1 MGSPHSNSV
10 LRMPVMSRVGAQ
22 DKNEKSRCLFDKQ
35 VTIVYTEP
43 VARKR
48 AQVIAEN
55 SIYFPFNACSNVR
68 FRAPFAAE
76 K

>member
-1 MGSPHSNSV
+1 MGSSHSNSI
-10 LRMPVMSRVGAQ
+10 LRMPVMNRVGAQ

-43 VARKR
+43 VVRKR

-55 SIYFPFNACSNVR
+55 SIYFPFNACGNVR
-68 FRAPFAAE
+68 FRAPFATE